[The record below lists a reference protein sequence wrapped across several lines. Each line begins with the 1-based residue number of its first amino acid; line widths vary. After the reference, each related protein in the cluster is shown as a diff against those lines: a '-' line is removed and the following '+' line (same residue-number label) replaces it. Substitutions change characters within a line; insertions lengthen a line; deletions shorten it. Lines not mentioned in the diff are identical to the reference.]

1 MTMKEPETTQEAF
14 DNFHKAV
21 DNMVNVMKKERF
33 LPKLLIFAGTL
44 FVINMSI
51 TCAIY
56 ALKHPS
62 KTQTEVFLHIP
73 ESFEW
78 NFN

>member
-1 MTMKEPETTQEAF
+1 MTLQKDFDKFNSALDNLFKVMKE
-14 DNFHKAV
+14 
-21 DNMVNVMKKERF
+21 ERV
-33 LPKLLIFAGTL
+33 LQKLMLVAGILFA
-44 FVINMSI
+44 INMSI

-78 NFN
+78 NFK

>member
-1 MTMKEPETTQEAF
+1 MTLQKAINDFNDAF
-14 DNFHKAV
+14 DN
-21 DNMVNVMKKERF
+21 MVKVMKKEHF
-33 LPKLLIFAGTL
+33 GSKLLYLATIL
-44 FVINMSI
+44 FIINMSI
-51 TCAIY
+51 TCLIY

>member
-1 MTMKEPETTQEAF
+1 MTLQKDF
-14 DNFHKAV
+14 DKFDSAL
-21 DNMVNVMKKERF
+21 DNLFKVMREERF
-33 LPKLLIFAGTL
+33 LQKLMLVAGILFA
-44 FVINMSI
+44 INMSI

-73 ESFEW
+73 KSFEW
-78 NFN
+78 NFK